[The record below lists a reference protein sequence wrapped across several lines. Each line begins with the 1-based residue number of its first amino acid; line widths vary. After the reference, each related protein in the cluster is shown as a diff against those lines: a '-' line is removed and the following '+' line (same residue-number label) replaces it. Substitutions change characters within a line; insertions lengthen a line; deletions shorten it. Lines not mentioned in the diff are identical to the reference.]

1 MPGADAFTVFGVASG
16 VTGEALASTAGTF
29 PAADFFADFCKGAP
43 ASDTFLVAF
52 FLAGSEAGVA
62 SFAPLAPATGF
73 VAVADLAD
81 DFLPDAAFTS
91 FGVVAT
97 CASLIFFLFMIQI
110 P

>member
-1 MPGADAFTVFGVASG
+1 MLCAAGLPVFDVASEAA
-16 VTGEALASTAGTF
+16 GEALASTAATF
-29 PAADFFADFCKGAP
+29 TAAAFFADFCKGAP

-62 SFAPLAPATGF
+62 PFTPLAPATGF

-91 FGVVAT
+91 IGVVAT
-97 CASLIFFLFMIQI
+97 CASLIFFLLMIQI